1 MINIKKMMNVRM
13 QGSNWI
19 FAVKGELQNLT
30 EDFDDETFYAYIDE
44 TYYSIPLKHRVLVEK
59 LNGTFVE
66 AEILMNRIGYMEVKK
81 LSQVSNQGL

>member
-19 FAVKGELQNLT
+19 FAVKGKLQNLI
-30 EDFDDETFYAYIDE
+30 EDFDDETFYAYIDG

-59 LNGTFVE
+59 LSGTFVE